1 MLIQIG
7 KQYTAT
13 TPLVSNGMIVLP
25 SYTPFQ
31 VLSRS
36 FSNKLEIAKVHK
48 DKTNAKGPT
57 EQVDL
62 LDLLILTLYPIE
74 RPEDREQ
81 GKDSSVADWMRG
93 QLFFTNQ
100 DHTEGDFKVVGPH
113 FWYIDPSDREGD
125 RMCTVMGV
133 IPGMGYY
140 FGSRIKGPRSFFLA
154 HGYAVEDEMFR
165 RACFLE
171 TCKWALEDRLSD
183 LYKQRG
189 DLAMKLNEAEG
200 IAGKL
205 SDRVTELTNQL
216 RDKEAVK
223 EMDAPVTPF
232 FEARKSRKRA
242 K

>member
-1 MLIQIG
+1 MVLQIG
-7 KQYTAT
+7 RQYVATA
-13 TPLVSNGMIVLP
+13 PVISNGMIVL
-25 SYTPFQ
+25 SAYTPFQ

-36 FSNKLEIAKVHK
+36 FSNKIEIAPVHK
-48 DKTNAKGPT
+48 GKTGPKDRA

-62 LDLLILTLYPIE
+62 LDLLVLTLYPLE
-74 RPEDREQ
+74 RPEDREH
-81 GKDSSVADWMRG
+81 GEDAPVADWMRG
-93 QLFFTNQ
+93 QLLFTNQ
-100 DHTEGDFKVVGPH
+100 DHTEGGFKVTGPH
-113 FWYIDPSDREGD
+113 FWYIDPSDREGG

-140 FGSRIKGPRSFFLA
+140 FGSRIKGPRPFFLT

-165 RACFLE
+165 RACYIE

-189 DLAMKLNEAEG
+189 DLVMKLHEAEG
-200 IAGKL
+200 LAGKL
-205 SDRVTELTNQL
+205 SDRVTELTRQL

-223 EMDAPVTPF
+223 EMDSPFTPF
-232 FEARKSRKRA
+232 SEARKSRKRA